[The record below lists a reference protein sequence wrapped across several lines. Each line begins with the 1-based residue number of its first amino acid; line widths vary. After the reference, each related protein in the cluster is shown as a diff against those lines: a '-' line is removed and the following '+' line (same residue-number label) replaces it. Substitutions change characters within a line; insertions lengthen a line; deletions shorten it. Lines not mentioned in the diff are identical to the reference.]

1 MVRRV
6 LQNRSRGNPNRG
18 VAPEPSGNP
27 AGGEVRPADSS
38 ARAPRRPTAPV
49 VVNVRSG
56 YCFHQHEHGARD
68 ALRVIAGANHGHRLV
83 APRGWETRPATARV
97 RASIFSRV
105 ASRLEIAGSRVLD
118 LYAGSG
124 SLGLEALSRGAAQ
137 AVFVDSA
144 RAATAAITR
153 NLRQLGL
160 EARARVMLLEM
171 RRALAELARTG
182 ERFDLIFVDPPFAQ
196 DSSGEVLANL
206 SRLDLID
213 GHGIV
218 IVRQFHR
225 APELEVAELA
235 RVNLATLGD
244 HRIALY
250 RRADAAAAEIV

>member
-1 MVRRV
+1 VA
-6 LQNRSRGNPNRG
+6 
-18 VAPEPSGNP
+18 APEPTGKHTGRGAPDSRDK
-27 AGGEVRPADSS
+27 AAATVR
-38 ARAPRRPTAPV
+38 APV
-49 VVNVRSG
+49 VVAERSG
-56 YCFHQHEHGARD
+56 YCFVQYAHGARD
-68 ALRVIAGANHGHRLV
+68 QLRVIAGASHGRRLV
-83 APRGWETRPATARV
+83 APRGWDTRPATARV

-105 ASRLEIAGSRVLD
+105 ASRLEITGCRVLD

-124 SLGLEALSRGAAQ
+124 SLGLEALSRGAAR
-137 AVFVDSA
+137 AVFVDSS
-144 RAATAAITR
+144 RAATAAIAR

-160 EARARVMLLEM
+160 EEQARVMPLDI
-171 RRALAELARTG
+171 RRALAELAKAD

-225 APELEVAELA
+225 APDLEVAELE
-235 RVNLATLGD
+235 RVNVATLGD

-250 RRADAAAAEIV
+250 RRADAAAAKTV